1 MHNQLVWKNVWS
13 NKRVESCGVCDD
25 QLTIETA
32 ARREVFEIAADEQVM
47 GCELDLLA
55 TFIVKW
61 LGWSGRLVTDQPNLS
76 N

>member
-1 MHNQLVWKNVWS
+1 
-13 NKRVESCGVCDD
+13 
-25 QLTIETA
+25 
-32 ARREVFEIAADEQVM
+32 M